1 MYGTR
6 QFLTSNFLSI
16 SLLKVNYGIFRT
28 DKYAWDYAEAVD
40 NSLGSTKCEWPVYHL
55 EQSSKQTL
63 DNSETRIRTVRI
75 LILSHGRVKRMGLF
89 FV

>member
-40 NSLGSTKCEWPVYHL
+40 NSLGSTKCE
-55 EQSSKQTL
+55 
-63 DNSETRIRTVRI
+63 
-75 LILSHGRVKRMGLF
+75 
-89 FV
+89 